1 MTLPR
6 LRLQKEVLSKRES
19 RSKSYALLPPTPP
32 HPQRFSLMSRGLVC
46 PTYAKPAPPS
56 PGEGAS
62 GTPPCPFLQGS
73 SQTRRCRPS
82 CGVVHAP
89 LTDIMYPCD
98 DRRSPTSPAAA
109 PRDLPNP
116 RPPPFAGPGATT
128 DHLRLPASARR
139 GLWLDVRPHPHSSSS
154 RPNPV
159 EKEGSNSP
167 LVCFGVR
174 C

>member
-73 SQTRRCRPS
+73 SRTRRRRLS
-82 CGVVHAP
+82 CGVVRTP
-89 LTDIMYPCD
+89 LTNI
-98 DRRSPTSPAAA
+98 TPATAVT
-109 PRDLPNP
+109 PRNLLNPRLP
-116 RPPPFAGPGATT
+116 RPPAQ
-128 DHLRLPASARR
+128 ARR
-139 GLWLDVRPHPHSSSS
+139 CQHHCGSRRPVQSSEPPAPPVRRPGRNNGPPVSPGLRPP
-154 RPNPV
+154 RA
-159 EKEGSNSP
+159 
-167 LVCFGVR
+167 LV
-174 C
+174 